1 MGSARAAAGSRELR
15 RLAGDLRIR
24 LAVNHFKRLLLG
36 GTHVPGRAQ
45 ADAVFDALEEH
56 AWRLAPRH
64 LLANPEFNALKWLGF
79 RLTPRS
85 WENWFASNPRVPK
98 RSRMAAL
105 DLAAG
110 AMLRWRRPA
119 DKADLVLPDDFYLGA
134 VHGGLLAEM
143 LADTEATAPP
153 LELLWSRA
161 RRYRPVS
168 AWHLHLDALELRAF
182 SGDWK
187 GIPASSVVEIAGLR
201 ILEEL
206 HRLWRPN
213 SGTVYESFSALSG
226 RFWDLSAEEVKT
238 LDQRSRAQGAAVES
252 QTDGDRQPNWLCIAV
267 DTDTPSIHAHRLLF
281 AIGADR
287 TFAQDDRLAA
297 WAMDL
302 ATAAL
307 AAIAL
312 ADSQRRLRP
321 NGPSFTD
328 EKIFLVAL
336 DVLMLV
342 DSLAV
347 DSESQRAAA
356 HLREYRPELRAA
368 MDATGGDWRSSSASA
383 LSDAR
388 VAYRR
393 EMADLGISGG
403 DLDAFAAH
411 ATNGTHRIYKA
422 QVLPW

>member
-1 MGSARAAAGSRELR
+1 MGSARAVAGSREFR
-15 RLAGDLRIR
+15 RLAVDLRIR
-24 LAVNHFKRLLLG
+24 LAVNHFKRLLLRG
-36 GTHVPGRAQ
+36 KHVPGRAQ
-45 ADAVFDALEEH
+45 ADAVFEVLEER
-56 AWRLAPRH
+56 AWQLAPRH
-64 LLANPEFNALKWLGF
+64 LLADPKFDALRELGF
-79 RLTPRS
+79 ELTPRS
-85 WENWFASNPRVPK
+85 WESWFARNPRVPK
-98 RSRMAAL
+98 QSKMAAL
-105 DLAAG
+105 DLAAQ

-134 VHGGLLAEM
+134 VHGGLLAEV

-168 AWHLHLDALELRAF
+168 AWHLHLDALEVRAF

-187 GIPASSVVEIAGLR
+187 GIASCSVVEVAALR

-213 SGTVYESFSALSG
+213 SGAVYASFTALSG
-226 RFWDLSAEEVKT
+226 RFWDLSTEEAQA
-238 LDQRSRAQGAAVES
+238 LDQQPKAQVATVEPPLGS
-252 QTDGDRQPNWLCIAV
+252 DRQPNWLCIGV
-267 DTDTPSIHAHRLLF
+267 DADTPSIHAHRMLF

-287 TFAQDDRLAA
+287 PFTQDDRLAA

-312 ADSQRRLRP
+312 ADAQRRLKP
-321 NGPSFTD
+321 DGPSFT
-328 EKIFLVAL
+328 EERILLVAL
-336 DVLMLV
+336 DALMLV
-342 DSLAV
+342 DSLALG
-347 DSESQRAAA
+347 SEAQRELA
-356 HLREYRPELRAA
+356 HLREYRRELRAA
-368 MDATGGDWRSSSASA
+368 MDVTGGDWRISGASA

-388 VAYRR
+388 FAYRR

-403 DLDAFAAH
+403 DIDAFAAH
-411 ATNGTHRIYKA
+411 ATIGTHRIFRA
-422 QVLPW
+422 QVPPW